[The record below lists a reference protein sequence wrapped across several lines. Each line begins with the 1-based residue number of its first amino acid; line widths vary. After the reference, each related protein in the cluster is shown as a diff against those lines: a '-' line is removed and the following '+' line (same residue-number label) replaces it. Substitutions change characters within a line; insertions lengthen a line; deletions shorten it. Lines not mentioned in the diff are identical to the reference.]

1 MPNGGHHGLW
11 ECSRISRLGGTFRCP
26 ISEGDGNHSCTL
38 FGKTIVVIAAIAGGL
53 GSVMA
58 ILEIAN
64 TQRG

>member
-1 MPNGGHHGLW
+1 
-11 ECSRISRLGGTFRCP
+11 
-26 ISEGDGNHSCTL
+26 L